1 MTRCFIDTNVFLY
14 LKDPNEPAKAATC
27 AAWLKAAQ
35 ERGVV
40 LVSPQVISETFS
52 NLLKYARDAESRL
65 LAEDFARTLMAWC
78 EAKLDKDVLAKA
90 FEIRRR
96 HLLSWWDAILIASAE
111 GAGADILLT
120 EDLNDGQRYGA
131 VQAINPFRH
140 APEDVLGR
148 ASRN

>member
-1 MTRCFIDTNVFLY
+1 MKRCFIDTNVFLY
-14 LKDPNEPAKAATC
+14 LKDPHEPEKAAIC

-35 ERGVV
+35 ESGEV
-40 LVSPQVISETFS
+40 LVSPQVIGETFT
-52 NLLKYARDAESRL
+52 NLLKAARDPESRTF
-65 LAEDFARTLMAWC
+65 AEEFAQTLMAWC
-78 EAKLDKDVLAKA
+78 EAKLDKAVVANA

-96 HLLSWWDAILIASAE
+96 YLIPWWDALLIASAQ
-111 GAGADILLT
+111 GAGADMLLT
-120 EDLNDGQRYGA
+120 EDLNDGQHYGS